1 MKDLSKGGTMRLGK
15 VFGLA
20 LCAGALGLQGCSD
33 ISSAIGNKKQSPDEF
48 AVVARPPLSL
58 PPNFALRPPTP
69 GEPRPQERDVT
80 KSAERLV
87 LGSGSSESTVSG
99 AAGSVPSSAPSTP
112 VSRET
117 PGESKMRTLLRTA
130 DAEPGIR
137 NTVNQETRNFV
148 YDEQYLIDSLL
159 FWQDEPPKGVVVDA
173 QAEQKRLQENAAL
186 GRAPTT
192 GETPTIE
199 RKRKG
204 LFY

>member
-1 MKDLSKGGTMRLGK
+1 MMRLGR
-15 VFGLA
+15 VAGLA
-20 LCAGALGLQGCSD
+20 LCVGALGLQACSD
-33 ISSAIGNKKQSPDEF
+33 ISSALGNKKQSPDEF

-87 LGSGSSESTVSG
+87 LGAGAQSTVSG
-99 AAGSVPSSAPSTP
+99 RAGSVPSSAPSTP

-117 PGESKMRTLLRTA
+117 PGESKMRQLLRTA
-130 DAEPGIR
+130 EAEPGIR
-137 NTVNQETRNFV
+137 NTVNQETKNFV
-148 YDEQYLIDSLL
+148 YDEQYLIDNLL
-159 FWQDEPPKGVVVDA
+159 FWKEEAPKGVVVDA
-173 QAEQKRLQENAAL
+173 KAEQKRLQENAAL
-186 GRAPTT
+186 GNAPTT

-204 LFY
+204 LFN